1 MHIEPLLKLGDLPIQ
16 DFLNQYWQQKHLY
29 SPQSLSDYLPNL
41 DIDDL
46 AGLALEHEVESRL
59 IRSEEN
65 RWELDHGPFTEEQL
79 THLPDSNWT
88 LLIQA
93 ADIWI
98 PEISQFLD
106 LFRFLPS
113 WRLDDIMISYAAD
126 GGGVGPH
133 FDFYDVFLIQAKGSR
148 TWYLGPEC
156 NDQTPRVQDSPLNQ
170 IAPFEP
176 EHTFETKPGDVLYI
190 PAGKAHW
197 GIANGDDCMTFSV
210 GFRAP
215 SDREILSNFADFI
228 ADDLPGSNR
237 YRDSSP
243 KAADNPGKIDDSV
256 IEALRHKIQ
265 HLINSP
271 TALASWFG
279 REMTEGKYSEIQPEE
294 FFELPN
300 VQVQELNEFLA
311 QNPLEVFSA
320 SRLAYRECKDATT
333 LFIDGEEYKTT
344 ALAAETLCKKR
355 YFEPGE
361 LQILIES
368 EQPND
373 SKELLL
379 SLVNRGILLVAQN
392 ELNE

>member
-1 MHIEPLLKLGDLPIQ
+1 MHIEPLLKLGNLPIQ
-16 DFLNQYWQQKHLY
+16 DFLSQYWQQKHLY
-29 SPQSLSDYLPNL
+29 SPQSLSDYLPDL

-46 AGLALEHEVESRL
+46 AGLALEQEVESRL

-65 RWELDHGPFTEEQL
+65 RWELDYGPFTEEQL

-106 LFRFLPS
+106 LFRFLPN

-133 FDFYDVFLIQAKGSR
+133 FDFYDVFLIQAKGCR
-148 TWYLGPEC
+148 TWHLGPEC

-243 KAADNPGKIDDSV
+243 KVADNPGKIDDSV

-265 HLINSP
+265 DLINSP

-300 VQVQELNEFLA
+300 IEEQELNEFLA

-320 SRLAYRECKDATT
+320 SRLAYRECEDATT

-344 ALAAETLCKKR
+344 ALVAEILCKQR

-373 SKELLL
+373 GKELLL

-392 ELNE
+392 DLNE